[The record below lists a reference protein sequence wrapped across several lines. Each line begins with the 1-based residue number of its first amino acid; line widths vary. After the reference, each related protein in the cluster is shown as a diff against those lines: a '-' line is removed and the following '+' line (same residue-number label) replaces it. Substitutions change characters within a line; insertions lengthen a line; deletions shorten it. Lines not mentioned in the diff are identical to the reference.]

1 MEQKQQMNINIDSS
15 VKPLYAD
22 EVAITCTIKQ
32 EKNKDGKI
40 TKEGTVSFVFVDVLS
55 QSAVSR
61 ITISKTTAKALS
73 KILNNNLE
81 ELEKKLQNK
90 NEEKQE
96 KVSSS
101 TSNDYIG

>member
-1 MEQKQQMNINIDSS
+1 MEQKQQMNINIDAS

-32 EKNKDGKI
+32 EKEKDGKI
-40 TKEGTVSFVFVDVLS
+40 TKEGTISFVFLDILS

-61 ITISKTTAKALS
+61 ITLSKTTAKALS
-73 KILNNNLE
+73 KILNTNIE
-81 ELEKKLQNK
+81 ELEKRLQSK
-90 NEEKQE
+90 SEEKQE
-96 KVSSS
+96 NLSSS